1 MASTPIPTTT
11 PARTPGE
18 QAANEWTVDTDGVLV
33 ATAGHLH
40 PGGLHTDLWA
50 TRDGTKVPLFTS
62 TANYFEPAG
71 AVSWDVAMT
80 ATPPSWAVAVHKGD
94 QLSISA
100 TYDSARASW
109 YESMGIMVVWMA
121 DATPAT
127 PAGADPFTTD
137 VAVAGML
144 THGHLPENDNHG
156 GQPSGDKY
164 QDLTS
169 APSEPVNGAI
179 PIVDWVYS
187 QGDMALAKAVPTV
200 KAGQTI
206 TFTNQDAPLGNGIWH
221 TITACKAP
229 CDLSHGH
236 RLSRG
241 RRGHPVRLGRARRRR
256 PTDGRADRLDH
267 PCRSARRDLHLL
279 LPDPPADAWRVP
291 GRQQRERLTSDDASR
306 GTVPTATTTGSSWR

>member
-1 MASTPIPTTT
+1 
-11 PARTPGE
+11 
-18 QAANEWTVDTDGVLV
+18 
-33 ATAGHLH
+33 
-40 PGGLHTDLWA
+40 
-50 TRDGTKVPLFTS
+50 VPLFTS
-62 TANYFEPAG
+62 TAHYYEPAG

-127 PAGADPFTTD
+127 PTGADPFTTD

-179 PIVDWVYS
+179 PIVDWVYA

-206 TFTNQDAPLGNGIWH
+206 TFTNQDAPLGNGVWH

-229 CDLSHGH
+229 CDLSTGIAYPVADADIPFDSGE
-236 RLSRG
+236 LGVVGPPTAG
-241 RRGHPVRLGRARRRR
+241 RIDWTTP
-256 PTDGRADRLDH
+256 AD
-267 PCRSARRDLHLL
+267 
-279 LPDPPADAWRVP
+279 LPDGTYTYFCRIHPLMRGAFRV
-291 GRQQRERLTSDDASR
+291 D
-306 GTVPTATTTGSSWR
+306 SSAGG